1 MVCQSRVRVSH
12 SNSTMRTL
20 KEAVASS
27 RDFSVVWRRILQ
39 WTDPNLGGANLC
51 LQAGDK
57 PTLER
62 GVLVFDVLAQD
73 GDGRTAAGASEVR
86 RAPERT
92 LVKEAKQIGEGI
104 FELARGCALEGVDQL
119 GHAHCRRVVQQKVNM
134 VCLSVKLGQCC
145 AKVASNLR
153 EALLQVV
160 KVCRVERTTAVFG
173 HKDQMHMQ
181 DKNAVAS
188 TT

>member
-1 MVCQSRVRVSH
+1 MKSQFDDDFLDEEEV
-12 SNSTMRTL
+12 L
-20 KEAVASS
+20 KEIPEPLVQHT
-27 RDFSVVWRRILQ
+27 DLLTEHFDPILV
-39 WTDPNLGGANLC
+39 GANLC

-57 PTLER
+57 PPLER